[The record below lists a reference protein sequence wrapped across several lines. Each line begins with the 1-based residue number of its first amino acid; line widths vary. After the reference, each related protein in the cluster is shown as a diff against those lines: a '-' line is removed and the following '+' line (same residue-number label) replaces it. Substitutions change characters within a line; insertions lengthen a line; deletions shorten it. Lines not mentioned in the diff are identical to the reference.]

1 MDCSIEDPLKKNA
14 VIGFINNFG
23 QTPKQLFKKP
33 HPNKKVAKSGMDMAL
48 PLAQGLIP
56 LAGAGST
63 ALGPDAKLF
72 FHHVDHLSPS
82 LQPIK
87 ELKRAV
93 GHIVCSDRCVLAV
106 EENKFLLPPN
116 FSRCVAWGYA
126 DHSLRVVPHDSDKA
140 LMVCETSFHQ
150 EILTCVC
157 PTAKTVI
164 TGGANTVSSLLTSSS
179 TGCFCTECDVFFFNI
194 KKTICRR
201 IL

>member
-1 MDCSIEDPLKKNA
+1 MKKNA

-33 HPNKKVAKSGMDMAL
+33 HPNKKVARGAMDITL

-56 LAGAGST
+56 LPGASSNVV
-63 ALGPDAKLF
+63 PSDAKLF

-82 LQPIK
+82 LQAIK
-87 ELKRAV
+87 ELKRPV
-93 GHIVCSDRCVLAV
+93 GHIVCTDRSILAV

-126 DHSLRVVPHDSDKA
+126 DHSLRVVPHDSEKA

-157 PTAKTVI
+157 PTAKAVV
-164 TGGANTVSSLLTSSS
+164 TGGANTVRASY
-179 TGCFCTECDVFFFNI
+179 
-194 KKTICRR
+194 TIHKYPV
-201 IL
+201 IHSI